1 VESCTVDINDCY
13 TNRNKAG
20 QEQSIEIGLASMENE
35 LKKTDMTLMSLPR
48 NTSWCGRGGCPPKKG
63 MRRSV
68 G

>member
-1 VESCTVDINDCY
+1 VAINDCY

-48 NTSWCGRGGCPPKKG
+48 NTS
-63 MRRSV
+63 
-68 G
+68 